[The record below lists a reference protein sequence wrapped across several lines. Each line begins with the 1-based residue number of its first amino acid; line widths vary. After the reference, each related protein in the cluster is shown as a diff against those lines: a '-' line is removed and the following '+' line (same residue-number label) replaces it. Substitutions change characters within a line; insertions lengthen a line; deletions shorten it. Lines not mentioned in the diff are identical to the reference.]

1 MRGFTVLFL
10 MMVVAVGHAAEWV
23 AVSQISNNVREVDK
37 DSIKG
42 SKPTLIFNSRHVV
55 AEAGEYRIGR
65 NDVKFLMLE
74 QRLDCAKNTITVLS
88 SEAQRADGSLIS
100 KQNFT
105 APTDNPVLAGSVDD
119 DVLKFVCGKAS

>member
-10 MMVVAVGHAAEWV
+10 MMVAAVGHAAEWV
-23 AVSQISNNVREVDK
+23 AVSQISSNVREVDK

-42 SKPTLIFNSRHVV
+42 GKPTLTFNSRHVV
-55 AEAGEYRIGR
+55 AAVGEYRIGR

-74 QRLDCAKNTITVLS
+74 QRLDCTKNTITVLG

-100 KQNFT
+100 KQNFA
-105 APTDNPVLAGSVDD
+105 APVDNPVLAGSVDD